1 MTIYSITS
9 LKILLSSW
17 KWISTLMVCSWTHGG
32 LFNLETRYSNPFSIK
47 HFICNY
53 RHWDYFLCRRVY
65 VIDLLKVS
73 WVFRVKEFDPASL
86 SKLSPTNSSRP
97 ASSVSM
103 SRPSKTFQYLTS
115 MHVDQQDPLRLKIK
129 REQNF
134 QVYSKLNSKIKFE
147 DRNWVLECFL
157 IFYNVIMNLLLAQEF
172 IDIKTMSIFKI
183 DKIKLYYLQ
192 FNSTSSLSSLSLQ
205 LETNIILLIL
215 FSFINTIYQSA
226 EFIVWNCT

>member
-1 MTIYSITS
+1 M
-9 LKILLSSW
+9 LSSW
-17 KWISTLMVCSWTHGG
+17 KWISTLMVCSWTHGS
-32 LFNLETRYSNPFSIK
+32 LFILETRYSSPFSIK
-47 HFICNY
+47 HSICNY
-53 RHWDYFLCRRVY
+53 RLWDYFLRRKVY

-73 WVFRVKEFDPASL
+73 WVSRVKEFDPASL

-97 ASSVSM
+97 GSSASM

-115 MHVDQQDPLRLKIK
+115 MHVDQQDPLKLEIK
-129 REQNF
+129 RKQNF

-147 DRNWVLECFL
+147 DHNWVFECFL
-157 IFYNVIMNLLLAQEF
+157 IFYNVIMNLLLARKF

-183 DKIKLYYLQ
+183 DKTKLYYPQ
-192 FNSTSSLSSLSLQ
+192 FNSTSSLSWQ

-215 FSFINTIYQSA
+215 FSLINTIYQSA